1 MALID
6 MTTPWK
12 QSRLLT
18 DRKSRIQM
26 HIPRPTSLY
35 RLFASTSS
43 LPGIGPKLAA
53 IMERRIGGH
62 LIDILRHLP
71 VSLNDRRARPSAE
84 EAEDGQLATFE
95 VLVLSGDIPPGK
107 SNRPAR
113 ITTETKG
120 GRLELV
126 FFRARADWLRI
137 SLPIGER
144 RLVSGRV
151 ERFQGRLQM
160 AHPDFITPLERA
172 TEIPEIEPIYP
183 LTAGLSARILRRA
196 IVASLKA
203 VPDLPEWIDAQQ
215 LQTHHWPSHKRAL
228 QEVHNPQETGDLLAS
243 TPARTRLA
251 YDEFLANQFA
261 LGLLRQQT
269 SVAGKGSPKDGN
281 GKLTA
286 GLLGALPFTPTNA
299 QMRVIEEIK
308 ADQIRKARMLRLLQ
322 GDVGS
327 GKTFVALMAM
337 LHALEAGY
345 QAALL
350 APTEI
355 LARQHHA
362 SLSALLK
369 QMKIKPELLL
379 GGMKTKE
386 RKDVT
391 QKLADGTCQIVI
403 GTHALLSDDIQFAKL
418 GLAVVDEQHR
428 FGVRQRLVLGQKGD
442 GCDVLVMTATPI
454 PRTLAMTAYGD
465 LQVSRLD
472 EKPKGRQKI
481 STAAISGER
490 IAEIIARLRQA
501 VANQQRA
508 YWICPLVEETNK
520 LDVAA
525 AEERYRQLQAVLPD
539 IQIGLLHGRMKT
551 DEREAAM
558 ADFKTGKSQILIATT
573 VIEVGVDVPEAS
585 IIIIEHAERFG
596 LAQLHQLRGRVGRGE
611 AQSACILMYQA
622 PLSETAQARLK
633 IMRATN
639 DGFIIAEEDLRL
651 RGPGEVLGQRQS
663 GLPEFC
669 LADLVLHADLLP
681 LARQQAE
688 NILERGLSLDAPEMD
703 AYAILLSLFERDNA
717 VRFLA
722 SG

>member
-1 MALID
+1 
-6 MTTPWK
+6 
-12 QSRLLT
+12 
-18 DRKSRIQM
+18 M

-43 LPGIGPKLAA
+43 LPGIGPKIAA
-53 IMERRIGGH
+53 IMEKRIGGH

-71 VSLNDRRARPSAE
+71 VSLNDRRARPSVD

-126 FFRARADWLRI
+126 FFRAWADWLRQ

-160 AHPDFITPLERA
+160 AHPDFITSLEKA
-172 TEIPEIEPIYP
+172 SDIPEIEPIYP

-196 IVASLKA
+196 ILASLKA
-203 VPDLPEWIDAQQ
+203 VPDLPEWIDVQQ
-215 LQTHHWPSHKRAL
+215 LRTHQWPSHKRAL
-228 QEVHNPQETGDLLAS
+228 QEVHNPQEPSDLLAS

-251 YDEFLANQFA
+251 YDELLANQFA
-261 LGLLRQQT
+261 LGLLRRQT
-269 SVAGKGSPKDGN
+269 SAAGEGCAKEGSE
-281 GKLTA
+281 KLTA
-286 GLLGALPFTPTNA
+286 ALLSALPFTPTNA
-299 QMRVIEEIK
+299 QMRVIAEIK
-308 ADQIRKARMLRLLQ
+308 ADQMSEARMLRLLQ

-369 QMKIKPELLL
+369 EMQIEPELLL

-386 RKDVT
+386 RKEVT
-391 QKLADGTCQIVI
+391 EKLAAGSCQIVI
-403 GTHALLSDDIQFAKL
+403 GTHALLSDDIHFAKL

-472 EKPKGRQKI
+472 EKPKGRQEI

-490 IAEIIARLRQA
+490 IAEIVERLRQA
-501 VANQQRA
+501 VASQQRA
-508 YWICPLVEETNK
+508 YWICPLVEETDK

-525 AEERYRQLQAVLPD
+525 AEDRHRQLQAILPD
-539 IQIGLLHGRMKT
+539 IQIGLVHGRMKT

-558 ADFKTGKSQILIATT
+558 AEFKAGKSQILIATT

-596 LAQLHQLRGRVGRGE
+596 LAQLHQLRGRVGRGS
-611 AQSACILMYQA
+611 ARSACILMYQA
-622 PLSETAQARLK
+622 PLSEAAQARLK

-639 DGFIIAEEDLRL
+639 DGFVIAEEDLRL

-669 LADLVLHADLLP
+669 LADLALHADLLP

-688 NILERGLSLDAPEMD
+688 NILEKGFSLDAPEMEP
-703 AYAILLSLFERDNA
+703 YVVLLSLFERDNA

>member
-1 MALID
+1 
-6 MTTPWK
+6 
-12 QSRLLT
+12 
-18 DRKSRIQM
+18 M

-53 IMERRIGGH
+53 IMEKRIGGH

-71 VSLNDRRARPSAE
+71 VSLNDRRARPSVD

-95 VLVLSGDIPPGK
+95 ILVLSGDIPPGK

-113 ITTETKG
+113 ITAETKG

-126 FFRARADWLRI
+126 FFRARADWLRT

-160 AHPDFITPLERA
+160 AHPDYITPLERA
-172 TEIPEIEPIYP
+172 AEIPEIEPIYP

-196 IVASLKA
+196 IVTSLKA

-215 LQTHHWPSHKRAL
+215 LHSRQWPSHKRAL
-228 QEVHNPQETGDLLAS
+228 QEVHNPQEPSDLLAS

-251 YDEFLANQFA
+251 YDELLANQFA
-261 LGLLRQQT
+261 LGLLRRQT
-269 SVAGKGSPKDGN
+269 SIAGKGSPKEGN
-281 GKLTA
+281 EKLTA
-286 GLLGALPFTPTNA
+286 GLLSALPFTPTNA
-299 QMRVIEEIK
+299 QLRVIDEIK
-308 ADQIRKARMLRLLQ
+308 ADQISTVRMLRLLQ

-369 QMKIKPELLL
+369 EMQIEPELLL

-386 RKDVT
+386 RRDVT

-472 EKPKGRQKI
+472 EKPKGRQEI

-490 IAEIIARLRQA
+490 IAEIVERLRQA
-501 VANQQRA
+501 VARQQRA
-508 YWICPLVEETNK
+508 YWICPLVEETDK

-525 AEERYRQLQAVLPD
+525 AEDRYRQLQAVLPD
-539 IQIGLLHGRMKT
+539 IQIGLVHGRMKT

-622 PLSETAQARLK
+622 PLSEAAQARLK

-669 LADLVLHADLLP
+669 LADLALHADLLP

-688 NILERGLSLDAPEMD
+688 NILGKGLSLDAPEME

>member
-1 MALID
+1 
-6 MTTPWK
+6 
-12 QSRLLT
+12 
-18 DRKSRIQM
+18 M

-43 LPGIGPKLAA
+43 LPGIGPKIAA
-53 IMERRIGGH
+53 IMEKRIGGH

-71 VSLNDRRARPSAE
+71 VSLNDRRARPSVD

-126 FFRARADWLRI
+126 FFRARADWLRQ

-160 AHPDFITPLERA
+160 AHPDFITSLEKA
-172 TEIPEIEPIYP
+172 SDIPEIEPIYP

-196 IVASLKA
+196 ILASLKA
-203 VPDLPEWIDAQQ
+203 VPDLPEWIDVQQ
-215 LQTHHWPSHKRAL
+215 LRTHQWPSHKHAL
-228 QEVHNPQETGDLLAS
+228 QEAHNPQEPSDLLAS

-251 YDEFLANQFA
+251 YDELLANQFA
-261 LGLLRQQT
+261 LGLLRRQT
-269 SVAGKGSPKDGN
+269 SAAGEGCAKEGSE
-281 GKLTA
+281 KLTA
-286 GLLGALPFTPTNA
+286 ALLSALPFTPTNA
-299 QMRVIEEIK
+299 QMRVIAEIK
-308 ADQIRKARMLRLLQ
+308 ADQMSEARMLRLLQ

-369 QMKIKPELLL
+369 EMQIEPELLL

-386 RKDVT
+386 RKEVT
-391 QKLADGTCQIVI
+391 EKLAAGSCQIVI
-403 GTHALLSDDIQFAKL
+403 GTHALLSDDIHFAKL

-472 EKPKGRQKI
+472 EKPKGRQEI

-490 IAEIIARLRQA
+490 IAEIVERLRQA
-501 VANQQRA
+501 VASQQRA
-508 YWICPLVEETNK
+508 YWICPLVEETDK

-525 AEERYRQLQAVLPD
+525 AEDRHRQLQAILPD
-539 IQIGLLHGRMKT
+539 IQIGLVHGRMKT

-558 ADFKTGKSQILIATT
+558 AEFKAGKSQILIATT

-596 LAQLHQLRGRVGRGE
+596 LAQLHQLRGRVGRGS
-611 AQSACILMYQA
+611 ARSACILMYQA
-622 PLSETAQARLK
+622 PLSEAAQARLK

-639 DGFIIAEEDLRL
+639 DGFVIAEEDLRL

-669 LADLVLHADLLP
+669 LADLALHADLLP

-688 NILERGLSLDAPEMD
+688 NILEKGFSLDAPEMEP
-703 AYAILLSLFERDNA
+703 YVVLLSLFERDNA

>member
-1 MALID
+1 
-6 MTTPWK
+6 
-12 QSRLLT
+12 
-18 DRKSRIQM
+18 M

-43 LPGIGPKLAA
+43 LPGIGPKLAG
-53 IMERRIGGH
+53 IIEKRIGGH

-71 VSLNDRRARPSAE
+71 VSLNDRRARPGVDQ
-84 EAEDGQLATFE
+84 AEDGQLATFE
-95 VLVLSGDIPPGK
+95 ILVLTADIPPAK
-107 SNRPAR
+107 TSRPAR
-113 ITTETKG
+113 ITAETKG

-126 FFRARADWLRI
+126 FFRARADWLRQ

-144 RLVSGRV
+144 RVVSGRV

-160 AHPDFITPLERA
+160 AHPDFITTIEKA
-172 TEIPEIEPIYP
+172 SEIPEIEPIYP
-183 LTAGLSARILRRA
+183 LTAGLSGRILRKA
-196 IVASLKA
+196 ILASLKA
-203 VPDLPEWIDAQQ
+203 LPDLEEWIDT
-215 LQTHHWPSHKRAL
+215 QTLHQNKWPSHKQAFETVHHPK
-228 QEVHNPQETGDLLAS
+228 EVTDLLAS
-243 TPARTRLA
+243 TPARFRLA
-251 YDEFLANQFA
+251 YDELLANQFA
-261 LGLLRQQT
+261 LGLLRRQT
-269 SVAGKGSPKDGN
+269 HKSEDGTGLKG
-281 GKLTA
+281 T
-286 GLLGALPFTPTNA
+286 GALTSALLSTLPFEPTTA
-299 QMRVIEEIK
+299 QTRVIDEIK
-308 ADQIRKARMLRLLQ
+308 ADQIADMRMLRLLQ

-337 LHALEAGY
+337 LHALESGY

-362 SLSALLK
+362 SLTALLEHM
-369 QMKIKPELLL
+369 QIEPELLL
-379 GGMKTKE
+379 GATKSKA
-386 RKDVT
+386 RKDIVE
-391 QKLADGTCQIVI
+391 KLANGTCQMVI
-403 GTHALLSDDIQFAKL
+403 GTHALLTDDIQFAKL

-472 EKPKGRQKI
+472 EKPKGRQEI
-481 STAAISGER
+481 STAVISGER
-490 IAEIIARLRQA
+490 IAEIVERLRQA
-501 VANQQRA
+501 IASQQRA
-508 YWICPLVEETNK
+508 YWICPLVEETDK

-525 AEERYRQLQAVLPD
+525 AEDRHRQLQAILPD
-539 IQIGLLHGRMKT
+539 IQIGLVHGRMKT
-551 DEREAAM
+551 DEREAEM
-558 ADFKTGKSQILIATT
+558 AAFKEGRSQILVATT

-596 LAQLHQLRGRVGRGE
+596 LAQLHQLRGRVGRG
-611 AQSACILMYQA
+611 AAKSACILMYQG
-622 PLSETAQARLK
+622 PLSEAAQARLK

-669 LADLVLHADLLP
+669 LADLALHADLLP

-688 NILERGLSLDAPEMD
+688 AVLEKGLSLDAPEMQ
-703 AYAILLSLFERDNA
+703 AYATLLSLFERDNA

>member
-1 MALID
+1 
-6 MTTPWK
+6 
-12 QSRLLT
+12 
-18 DRKSRIQM
+18 M

-53 IMERRIGGH
+53 IMEKRIGGH

-71 VSLNDRRARPSAE
+71 VSLNDRRARPSVD

-95 VLVLSGDIPPGK
+95 ILVLSGDIPPGK

-113 ITTETKG
+113 ITAETKG

-126 FFRARADWLRI
+126 FFRARADWLRT

-160 AHPDFITPLERA
+160 AHPDYITPLEKA
-172 TEIPEIEPIYP
+172 AEIPEIEPIYP

-196 IVASLKA
+196 IVTSLKA

-215 LQTHHWPSHKRAL
+215 LHSRQWPSHKRAL
-228 QEVHNPQETGDLLAS
+228 QEVHNPQEPSDLLAS

-251 YDEFLANQFA
+251 YDELLANQFA
-261 LGLLRQQT
+261 LGLLRRQT
-269 SVAGKGSPKDGN
+269 SIAGKGSPKEGN
-281 GKLTA
+281 EKLTA
-286 GLLGALPFTPTNA
+286 GLLSALPFTPTNA
-299 QMRVIEEIK
+299 QLRVIDEIK
-308 ADQIRKARMLRLLQ
+308 ADQISTARMLRLLQ

-369 QMKIKPELLL
+369 EMQIDPELLL

-386 RKDVT
+386 RRDVT

-472 EKPKGRQKI
+472 EKPKGRQEI

-490 IAEIIARLRQA
+490 IAEIVERLRQA
-501 VANQQRA
+501 VARQQRA
-508 YWICPLVEETNK
+508 YWICPLVEETDK

-525 AEERYRQLQAVLPD
+525 AEDRYRQLQAVLPH
-539 IQIGLLHGRMKT
+539 IQIGLVHGRMKT

-622 PLSETAQARLK
+622 PLSEAAQARLK

-669 LADLVLHADLLP
+669 LADLALHADLLP

-688 NILERGLSLDAPEMD
+688 NILGKGLSLDAPEME

>member
-1 MALID
+1 
-6 MTTPWK
+6 
-12 QSRLLT
+12 
-18 DRKSRIQM
+18 M

-35 RLFASTSS
+35 RLFASISN

-53 IMERRIGGH
+53 IMGRRIGGH

-71 VSLNDRRARPSAE
+71 ISLNDRRARPSAE

-107 SNRPAR
+107 SKRPAR

-126 FFRARADWLRI
+126 FFRARADWLRTN
-137 SLPIGER
+137 LPIGER

-160 AHPDFITPLERA
+160 AHPDFITPLEKA
-172 TEIPEIEPIYP
+172 AEIPEIEPIYP

-196 IVASLKA
+196 IIASLKA
-203 VPDLPEWIDAQQ
+203 VPDLPEWIDPQQ
-215 LQTHHWPSHKRAL
+215 LHTHHWPSHKRAL
-228 QEVHNPQETGDLLAS
+228 QEVHNPQKTSDLLAS
-243 TPARTRLA
+243 TPARRRLA

-261 LGLLRQQT
+261 LGLLRRQT
-269 SVAGKGSPKDGN
+269 SIVGKGSPKEGN

-286 GLLGALPFTPTNA
+286 GLLSALPFTPTSA

-308 ADQIRKARMLRLLQ
+308 ADQISEARMLRLLQ

-362 SLSALLK
+362 SLGAFLK
-369 QMKIKPELLL
+369 EMQIKPELLL

-386 RKDVT
+386 RKNVA
-391 QKLADGTCQIVI
+391 QKLLDGTCQIVI

-472 EKPKGRQKI
+472 EKPKGRQEI

-490 IAEIIARLRQA
+490 IAEIVNRLRQA

-508 YWICPLVEETNK
+508 YWICPLVEETDK

-525 AEERYRQLQAVLPD
+525 AEDRYRQLQAVLPD
-539 IQIGLLHGRMKT
+539 IQIGLVHGRMKT

-622 PLSETAQARLK
+622 PLSEAAQARLK

-669 LADLVLHADLLP
+669 LADLALHADLLP

-688 NILERGLSLDAPEMD
+688 NILGKGLSLDAPEME

>member
-1 MALID
+1 
-6 MTTPWK
+6 
-12 QSRLLT
+12 
-18 DRKSRIQM
+18 M

-43 LPGIGPKLAA
+43 LPGIGPKIAA
-53 IMERRIGGH
+53 IMEKRIGGH

-71 VSLNDRRARPSAE
+71 VSLNDRRARPSVD

-126 FFRARADWLRI
+126 FFRARADWLRQ

-160 AHPDFITPLERA
+160 AHPDFITSLEKA
-172 TEIPEIEPIYP
+172 SDIPEIEPIYP

-196 IVASLKA
+196 ILASLKA
-203 VPDLPEWIDAQQ
+203 VPDLPEWIDVQQ
-215 LQTHHWPSHKRAL
+215 LRTHQWPSHKHAL
-228 QEVHNPQETGDLLAS
+228 QEVHNPQEPSDLLAS

-251 YDEFLANQFA
+251 YDELLANQFA
-261 LGLLRQQT
+261 LGLLRRQT
-269 SVAGKGSPKDGN
+269 SAAGEGCAKEGSE
-281 GKLTA
+281 KLTA
-286 GLLGALPFTPTNA
+286 ALLSALPFTPTNA
-299 QMRVIEEIK
+299 QMRVIAEIK
-308 ADQIRKARMLRLLQ
+308 ADQMSEARMLRLLQ

-369 QMKIKPELLL
+369 EMQIEPELLL

-386 RKDVT
+386 RKEVT
-391 QKLADGTCQIVI
+391 EKLAAGSCQIVI
-403 GTHALLSDDIQFAKL
+403 GTHALLSDDIHFAKL

-472 EKPKGRQKI
+472 EKPKGRQEI

-490 IAEIIARLRQA
+490 IAEIVERLRQA
-501 VANQQRA
+501 VASQQRA
-508 YWICPLVEETNK
+508 YWICPLVEETDK

-525 AEERYRQLQAVLPD
+525 AEDRHRQLQAILPD
-539 IQIGLLHGRMKT
+539 IQIGLVHGRMKT

-558 ADFKTGKSQILIATT
+558 AEFKAGKSQILIATT

-596 LAQLHQLRGRVGRGE
+596 LAQLHQLRGRVGRGS
-611 AQSACILMYQA
+611 ARSACILMYQA
-622 PLSETAQARLK
+622 PLSEAAQARLK

-639 DGFIIAEEDLRL
+639 DGFVIAEEDLRL

-669 LADLVLHADLLP
+669 LADLALHADLLP

-688 NILERGLSLDAPEMD
+688 NILEKGFSLDAPEMEP
-703 AYAILLSLFERDNA
+703 YVVLLSLFERDNA

>member
-1 MALID
+1 
-6 MTTPWK
+6 
-12 QSRLLT
+12 
-18 DRKSRIQM
+18 M

-43 LPGIGPKLAA
+43 LPGIGPKIAA
-53 IMERRIGGH
+53 IMEKRIGGH

-71 VSLNDRRARPSAE
+71 VSLNDRRARPSVD

-126 FFRARADWLRI
+126 FFRARADWLRQ

-160 AHPDFITPLERA
+160 AHPDFITSLEKA
-172 TEIPEIEPIYP
+172 SDIPEIEPIYP

-196 IVASLKA
+196 ILASLKA
-203 VPDLPEWIDAQQ
+203 VPDLPEWIDVQQ
-215 LQTHHWPSHKRAL
+215 LRTHQWPSHKRAL
-228 QEVHNPQETGDLLAS
+228 QEVHNPQEPSDLLAS

-251 YDEFLANQFA
+251 YDELLANQFA
-261 LGLLRQQT
+261 LGLLRRQT
-269 SVAGKGSPKDGN
+269 SAAGEGCAKEGSE
-281 GKLTA
+281 KLTA
-286 GLLGALPFTPTNA
+286 ALLSALPFTPTNA
-299 QMRVIEEIK
+299 QMRVIAEIK
-308 ADQIRKARMLRLLQ
+308 ADQMSEARMLRLLQ

-369 QMKIKPELLL
+369 EMQIEPELLL

-386 RKDVT
+386 RKEVT
-391 QKLADGTCQIVI
+391 EKLAAGSCQIVI
-403 GTHALLSDDIQFAKL
+403 GTHALLSDDIHFAKL

-472 EKPKGRQKI
+472 EKPKGRQEI

-490 IAEIIARLRQA
+490 IAEIVERLRQA
-501 VANQQRA
+501 VASQQRA
-508 YWICPLVEETNK
+508 YWICPLVEETDK

-525 AEERYRQLQAVLPD
+525 AEDRHRQLQAILPD
-539 IQIGLLHGRMKT
+539 IQIGLVHGRMKT

-558 ADFKTGKSQILIATT
+558 AEFKAGKSQILIATT

-596 LAQLHQLRGRVGRGE
+596 LAQLHQLRGRVGRGS
-611 AQSACILMYQA
+611 ARSACILMYQA
-622 PLSETAQARLK
+622 PLSEAAQARLK

-639 DGFIIAEEDLRL
+639 DGFVIAEEDLRL

-669 LADLVLHADLLP
+669 LADLALHADLLP

-688 NILERGLSLDAPEMD
+688 NILEKGFSLDAPEMEP
-703 AYAILLSLFERDNA
+703 YVVLLSLFERDNA

>member
-1 MALID
+1 
-6 MTTPWK
+6 
-12 QSRLLT
+12 
-18 DRKSRIQM
+18 M

-43 LPGIGPKLAA
+43 LPGIGPKLAG
-53 IMERRIGGH
+53 IIEKRIGGH

-71 VSLNDRRARPSAE
+71 VSLNDRRARPTIDQ
-84 EAEDGQLATFE
+84 AEDGQLATFE
-95 VLVLSGDIPPGK
+95 ILVLTADIPPAK
-107 SNRPAR
+107 TNRPAR
-113 ITTETKG
+113 ITAETKG

-126 FFRARADWLRI
+126 FFRARADWLRQ

-144 RLVSGRV
+144 RVVSGRV

-160 AHPDFITPLERA
+160 AHPDFITTIEKA
-172 TEIPEIEPIYP
+172 SEIPEIEPIYP
-183 LTAGLSARILRRA
+183 LTAGLSGRILRKA
-196 IVASLKA
+196 VLASLKA
-203 VPDLPEWIDAQQ
+203 VPDLEEWIDTQI
-215 LQTHHWPSHKRAL
+215 LHRHSWPSHKGAF
-228 QEVHNPQETGDLLAS
+228 ESVHHPQETADLLAS
-243 TPARTRLA
+243 TPARSRLA
-251 YDEFLANQFA
+251 YDELLANQFA
-261 LGLLRQQT
+261 LGLLRRQT
-269 SVAGKGSPKDGN
+269 HKSEDGTGLKGTGA
-281 GKLTA
+281 LTA
-286 GLLGALPFTPTNA
+286 ALRETLPFEPTTA
-299 QMRVIEEIK
+299 QMRVIDEIK
-308 ADQIRKARMLRLLQ
+308 ADQMADMRMLRLLQ

-327 GKTFVALMAM
+327 GKTYVALMAM
-337 LHALEAGY
+337 LHALESGY

-362 SLSALLK
+362 SLTALLK
-369 QMKIKPELLL
+369 QMQIEPELLL
-379 GGMKTKE
+379 GATKSKA
-386 RKDVT
+386 RKEILE
-391 QKLADGTCQIVI
+391 KLADGRCQIVI
-403 GTHALLSDDIQFAKL
+403 GTHALLTDDIHFAKL

-472 EKPKGRQKI
+472 EKPKGRQEI
-481 STAAISGER
+481 STAVISGER
-490 IAEIIARLRQA
+490 IAEIIERLRQA
-501 VANQQRA
+501 IASQQRA
-508 YWICPLVEETNK
+508 YWICPLVEETDK

-525 AEERYRQLQAVLPD
+525 AEDRHRQLQSILPD
-539 IQIGLLHGRMKT
+539 IQIGLVHGRMKT
-551 DEREAAM
+551 DEREAEM
-558 ADFKTGKSQILIATT
+558 AAFKEGRSQILVATT

-596 LAQLHQLRGRVGRGE
+596 LAQLHQLRGRVGRG
-611 AQSACILMYQA
+611 AAKSACILMYQG
-622 PLSETAQARLK
+622 PLSEAAQARLK

-669 LADLVLHADLLP
+669 LADLALHADLLP

-688 NILERGLSLDAPEMD
+688 AVLEKGLSLEAPEMQP
-703 AYAILLSLFERDNA
+703 YVTLLSLFERDNA

>member
-1 MALID
+1 
-6 MTTPWK
+6 
-12 QSRLLT
+12 
-18 DRKSRIQM
+18 M

-43 LPGIGPKLAA
+43 LPGIGPKLAG
-53 IMERRIGGH
+53 IIEKRIGGH

-71 VSLNDRRARPSAE
+71 VSLNDRRARPGVDQ
-84 EAEDGQLATFE
+84 AEDGQLATFE
-95 VLVLSGDIPPGK
+95 ILILTADIPPAK
-107 SNRPAR
+107 TNRPAR
-113 ITTETKG
+113 ITAETKG

-126 FFRARADWLRI
+126 FFRARADWLRQ

-144 RLVSGRV
+144 RVVSGRV

-160 AHPDFITPLERA
+160 AHPDFITTIEKA
-172 TEIPEIEPIYP
+172 SEIPEIEPIYP
-183 LTAGLSARILRRA
+183 LTAGLSGRILRKA
-196 IVASLKA
+196 VLASLKA
-203 VPDLPEWIDAQQ
+203 LPDLDEWIDVHTLQQ
-215 LQTHHWPSHKRAL
+215 HRWPSHKQAL
-228 QEVHNPQETGDLLAS
+228 TQVHHPKDAADLLAS
-243 TPARTRLA
+243 TPARSRLA
-251 YDEFLANQFA
+251 YDELLANQFA
-261 LGLLRQQT
+261 LALLRRQT
-269 SVAGKGSPKDGN
+269 HKHEDGTGLKGTGMM
-281 GKLTA
+281 TRA
-286 GLLGALPFTPTNA
+286 LLAALPFEPTTA
-299 QMRVIEEIK
+299 QTRVIEEIK
-308 ADQIRKARMLRLLQ
+308 ADQIADTRMLRLLQ

-362 SLSALLK
+362 SLTALLNHM
-369 QMKIKPELLL
+369 QIEPELLL
-379 GGMKTKE
+379 GATKSKA
-386 RKDVT
+386 RKDIIE
-391 QKLADGTCQIVI
+391 KLADGSCQIVI
-403 GTHALLSDDIQFAKL
+403 GTHALLTDDIQFAKL

-472 EKPKGRQKI
+472 EKPKGREEI
-481 STAAISGER
+481 STAVISGER
-490 IAEIIARLRQA
+490 IAEIIERLRQA
-501 VANQQRA
+501 IASQQRA
-508 YWICPLVEETNK
+508 YWICPLVEETDK

-525 AEERYRQLQAVLPD
+525 AEDRHRQLQAILPD
-539 IQIGLLHGRMKT
+539 IHIGLVHGRMKT
-551 DEREAAM
+551 DEREAEM
-558 ADFKTGKSQILIATT
+558 AAFKEGRSQILVATT

-596 LAQLHQLRGRVGRGE
+596 LAQLHQLRGRVGRG
-611 AQSACILMYQA
+611 AVKSACILMYQG
-622 PLSETAQARLK
+622 PLSEAAQARLK
-633 IMRATN
+633 IIRATN

-669 LADLVLHADLLP
+669 LADLALHADLLP

-688 NILERGLSLDAPEMD
+688 AVLKKGSPLDAPEMQP
-703 AYAILLSLFERDNA
+703 YVTLLSLFERDNA

>member
-1 MALID
+1 
-6 MTTPWK
+6 
-12 QSRLLT
+12 
-18 DRKSRIQM
+18 M

-43 LPGIGPKLAA
+43 LPGIGPKLAG
-53 IMERRIGGH
+53 IIEKRIGGH

-71 VSLNDRRARPSAE
+71 VSLNDRRARPGVDQ
-84 EAEDGQLATFE
+84 AEDGQLATFE
-95 VLVLSGDIPPGK
+95 ILVLTADIPPAK
-107 SNRPAR
+107 TSRPAR
-113 ITTETKG
+113 ITAETKG

-126 FFRARADWLRI
+126 FFRARADWLRQ

-144 RLVSGRV
+144 RMVSGRV
-151 ERFQGRLQM
+151 ERFQGRLQI
-160 AHPDFITPLERA
+160 AHPDFITTIEKA
-172 TEIPEIEPIYP
+172 SEIPEIEPIYP
-183 LTAGLSARILRRA
+183 LTAGLSGRILRKA
-196 IVASLKA
+196 ILASLKA
-203 VPDLPEWIDAQQ
+203 LPDLDEWIDT
-215 LQTHHWPSHKRAL
+215 QTLHQHKWPSHKQAFETVHHPK
-228 QEVHNPQETGDLLAS
+228 EVTDLLAS
-243 TPARTRLA
+243 TPARSRLA
-251 YDEFLANQFA
+251 YDELLANQFA
-261 LGLLRQQT
+261 LGLLRRQT
-269 SVAGKGSPKDGN
+269 HKSEDGTGLKG
-281 GKLTA
+281 T
-286 GLLGALPFTPTNA
+286 GALTSALFSTLPFEPTTA
-299 QMRVIEEIK
+299 QTRVIDEIK
-308 ADQIRKARMLRLLQ
+308 ADQIADTRMLRLLQ

-337 LHALEAGY
+337 LHTLESGY

-362 SLSALLK
+362 SLTALLEHM
-369 QMKIKPELLL
+369 QIEPELLL
-379 GGMKTKE
+379 GATKSKA
-386 RKDVT
+386 RKDIVE
-391 QKLADGTCQIVI
+391 KLANGTCQMVI
-403 GTHALLSDDIQFAKL
+403 GTHALLTDDIQFAKL

-472 EKPKGRQKI
+472 EKPKGRQEI
-481 STAAISGER
+481 STAVISGER
-490 IAEIIARLRQA
+490 IAEIVERLRQA
-501 VANQQRA
+501 IASQQRA
-508 YWICPLVEETNK
+508 YWICPLVEETDK

-525 AEERYRQLQAVLPD
+525 AEDRHRQLQAILPD
-539 IQIGLLHGRMKT
+539 IQIGLVHGRMKT
-551 DEREAAM
+551 DEREAEM
-558 ADFKTGKSQILIATT
+558 AAFKEGRSQILVATT

-596 LAQLHQLRGRVGRGE
+596 LAQLHQLRGRVGRG
-611 AQSACILMYQA
+611 AAKSACILMYQG
-622 PLSETAQARLK
+622 PLSEAAQARLK

-669 LADLVLHADLLP
+669 LADLALHADLLP

-688 NILERGLSLDAPEMD
+688 AVLEKGLSLDAPEMQ
-703 AYAILLSLFERDNA
+703 AYATLLSLFERDNA

>member
-1 MALID
+1 
-6 MTTPWK
+6 
-12 QSRLLT
+12 
-18 DRKSRIQM
+18 M

-43 LPGIGPKLAA
+43 LPGIGPKIAA
-53 IMERRIGGH
+53 IMEKRIGGH

-71 VSLNDRRARPSAE
+71 VSLNDRRARPSVD

-126 FFRARADWLRI
+126 FFRARADWLRQ

-160 AHPDFITPLERA
+160 AHPDFITSLEKA
-172 TEIPEIEPIYP
+172 SDIPEIEPIYP

-196 IVASLKA
+196 ILASLKA
-203 VPDLPEWIDAQQ
+203 VPDLPEWIDVQQ
-215 LQTHHWPSHKRAL
+215 LRTHQWPSHKHAL
-228 QEVHNPQETGDLLAS
+228 QEAHNPQEPSDLLAS

-251 YDEFLANQFA
+251 YDELLANQFA
-261 LGLLRQQT
+261 LGLLRRQT
-269 SVAGKGSPKDGN
+269 SAAGEGCAKEGSE
-281 GKLTA
+281 KLTA
-286 GLLGALPFTPTNA
+286 ALLSALPFTPTSA
-299 QMRVIEEIK
+299 QMRVIAEIK
-308 ADQIRKARMLRLLQ
+308 ADQMSEARMLRLLQ

-369 QMKIKPELLL
+369 EMQIEPELLL

-386 RKDVT
+386 RKEVT
-391 QKLADGTCQIVI
+391 EKLATGSCQIVI
-403 GTHALLSDDIQFAKL
+403 GTHALLSDDIHFAKL

-472 EKPKGRQKI
+472 EKPKGRQEI

-490 IAEIIARLRQA
+490 IAEIVERLRQA
-501 VANQQRA
+501 VASQQRA
-508 YWICPLVEETNK
+508 YWICPLVEETDK

-525 AEERYRQLQAVLPD
+525 AEDRHHQLQAILPD
-539 IQIGLLHGRMKT
+539 IQIGLVHGRMKT

-558 ADFKTGKSQILIATT
+558 AEFKAGKSQILIATT

-596 LAQLHQLRGRVGRGE
+596 LAQLHQLRGRVGRGS
-611 AQSACILMYQA
+611 ARSACILMYQA
-622 PLSETAQARLK
+622 PLSEAAQARLK

-639 DGFIIAEEDLRL
+639 DGFVIAEEDLRL

-669 LADLVLHADLLP
+669 LADLALHADLLP

-688 NILERGLSLDAPEMD
+688 NILEKGFSLDAPEMEP
-703 AYAILLSLFERDNA
+703 YVVLLSLFERDNA

>member
-1 MALID
+1 
-6 MTTPWK
+6 
-12 QSRLLT
+12 
-18 DRKSRIQM
+18 M

-53 IMERRIGGH
+53 IMEKRIGGH

-71 VSLNDRRARPSAE
+71 VSLNDRRARPSVD

-95 VLVLSGDIPPGK
+95 ILVLSGDIPPGK

-113 ITTETKG
+113 ITAETKG
-120 GRLELV
+120 GSLELV
-126 FFRARADWLRI
+126 FFRARADWLRT

-160 AHPDFITPLERA
+160 AHPDYITPLEKA
-172 TEIPEIEPIYP
+172 AEIPEIEPIYP

-196 IVASLKA
+196 IVTSLKA

-215 LQTHHWPSHKRAL
+215 LHSRQWPSHKRAL
-228 QEVHNPQETGDLLAS
+228 QEVHNPQEPSDLLAS
-243 TPARTRLA
+243 TSARTRLA
-251 YDEFLANQFA
+251 YDELLANQFA
-261 LGLLRQQT
+261 LGLLRRQT
-269 SVAGKGSPKDGN
+269 SIAGKGSPKEGN
-281 GKLTA
+281 EKLTA
-286 GLLGALPFTPTNA
+286 GLLSALPFTPTNA
-299 QMRVIEEIK
+299 QLRVIDEIK
-308 ADQIRKARMLRLLQ
+308 ADQISTARMLRLLQ

-369 QMKIKPELLL
+369 EMQIEPELLL

-386 RKDVT
+386 RRDVT

-428 FGVRQRLVLGQKGD
+428 FGVRQRLVLGQKGN

-472 EKPKGRQKI
+472 EKPKGRQEI

-490 IAEIIARLRQA
+490 IAEIVARLRQA

-508 YWICPLVEETNK
+508 YWICPLVEETDK

-525 AEERYRQLQAVLPD
+525 AEDRYRQLQAVLPD

-551 DEREAAM
+551 DAREAAM

-681 LARQQAE
+681 LARRQAE
-688 NILERGLSLDAPEMD
+688 NILEKGLSLDAPEMD

>member
-1 MALID
+1 
-6 MTTPWK
+6 
-12 QSRLLT
+12 
-18 DRKSRIQM
+18 M

-43 LPGIGPKLAA
+43 LPGIGPKLAG
-53 IMERRIGGH
+53 IIEKRIGGH

-71 VSLNDRRARPSAE
+71 VSLNDRRARPTVDQ
-84 EAEDGQLATFE
+84 AEDGQLATFE
-95 VLVLSGDIPPGK
+95 ILILTADIPPAK
-107 SNRPAR
+107 TNRPAR
-113 ITTETKG
+113 ITAETKG

-126 FFRARADWLRI
+126 FFRARADWLRQ

-144 RLVSGRV
+144 RVVSGRV

-160 AHPDFITPLERA
+160 AHPDFITPIEKA
-172 TEIPEIEPIYP
+172 SDIPDIEPIYP
-183 LTAGLSARILRRA
+183 LTAGLSARILRKA
-196 IVASLKA
+196 VLASLKA
-203 VPDLPEWIDAQQ
+203 LPDLDEWIDAQT
-215 LQTHHWPSHKRAL
+215 LQQHSWPSHKQAL
-228 QEVHNPQETGDLLAS
+228 EQVHHPKDATDLLAS
-243 TPARTRLA
+243 TPARSRLA
-251 YDEFLANQFA
+251 YDELLANQFA
-261 LGLLRQQT
+261 LALLRRQT
-269 SVAGKGSPKDGN
+269 HDSEDGV
-281 GKLTA
+281 GLQGTGTLTRA
-286 GLLGALPFTPTNA
+286 LLAALPFAPTAA
-299 QMRVIEEIK
+299 QTRVISEIK
-308 ADQIRKARMLRLLQ
+308 ADQMADARMLRLLQ

-337 LHALEAGY
+337 LHALESGT

-362 SLSALLK
+362 SLTALLK
-369 QMKIKPELLL
+369 HMQIEPELLL
-379 GGMKTKE
+379 GATKSKA
-386 RKDVT
+386 RKDIVE
-391 QKLADGTCQIVI
+391 KLANGSCQIVI
-403 GTHALLSDDIQFAKL
+403 GTHALLTDDIQFAKL

-472 EKPKGRQKI
+472 EKPKGRQEI
-481 STAAISGER
+481 STAVISGER
-490 IAEIIARLRQA
+490 IAEIIERLRQA
-501 VANQQRA
+501 IASQQRA
-508 YWICPLVEETNK
+508 YWICPLVEETDK

-525 AEERYRQLQAVLPD
+525 AEDRHRQLQAILPD
-539 IQIGLLHGRMKT
+539 IQIGLVHGRMKT
-551 DEREAAM
+551 DEREAEM
-558 ADFKTGKSQILIATT
+558 AAFKDGRSQILVATT

-596 LAQLHQLRGRVGRGE
+596 LAQLHQLRGRVGRG
-611 AQSACILMYQA
+611 AAKSACILMYQG
-622 PLSETAQARLK
+622 PLSEAAQARLK

-669 LADLVLHADLLP
+669 LADLALHADLLP

-688 NILERGLSLDAPEMD
+688 AILEKGASLDAPEMHP
-703 AYAILLSLFERDNA
+703 YVTLLSLFERDNA

>member
-1 MALID
+1 
-6 MTTPWK
+6 
-12 QSRLLT
+12 
-18 DRKSRIQM
+18 M

-53 IMERRIGGH
+53 ILEKRIGGH

-71 VSLNDRRARPSAE
+71 VSLNDRRARPSVD

-95 VLVLSGDIPPGK
+95 ILVLSGDIPPGK

-113 ITTETKG
+113 ITAETKG

-126 FFRARADWLRI
+126 FFRARADWLRT

-160 AHPDFITPLERA
+160 AHPDYITPLERA
-172 TEIPEIEPIYP
+172 AEIPEIEPIYP

-196 IVASLKA
+196 IVTSLKA

-215 LQTHHWPSHKRAL
+215 LHSRQWPSHKRAL
-228 QEVHNPQETGDLLAS
+228 QEAHNPQEPSDLLAS
-243 TPARTRLA
+243 TSARTRLA
-251 YDEFLANQFA
+251 YDELLANQFA
-261 LGLLRQQT
+261 LGLLRRQT
-269 SVAGKGSPKDGN
+269 SIAGKGSPKEGN
-281 GKLTA
+281 EKLTA
-286 GLLGALPFTPTNA
+286 GLLSALPFTPTNA
-299 QMRVIEEIK
+299 QLRVIDEIK
-308 ADQIRKARMLRLLQ
+308 ADQKSTARMLRLLQ

-369 QMKIKPELLL
+369 EMQIEPELLL

-386 RKDVT
+386 RRDVT

-472 EKPKGRQKI
+472 EKPKGRQEI

-490 IAEIIARLRQA
+490 IAEIVERLRQA
-501 VANQQRA
+501 VARQQRA
-508 YWICPLVEETNK
+508 YWICPLVEETDK

-525 AEERYRQLQAVLPD
+525 AEDRYRQLQAVLPH
-539 IQIGLLHGRMKT
+539 IQIGLVHGRMKT

-622 PLSETAQARLK
+622 PLSEAAQARLK

-669 LADLVLHADLLP
+669 LADLALHADLLP

-688 NILERGLSLDAPEMD
+688 NILGKGLSLDAPEME

>member
-1 MALID
+1 
-6 MTTPWK
+6 
-12 QSRLLT
+12 
-18 DRKSRIQM
+18 M

-43 LPGIGPKLAA
+43 LPGIGPKIAA
-53 IMERRIGGH
+53 IMEKRIGGH
-62 LIDILRHLP
+62 LIDIIRHLP
-71 VSLNDRRARPSAE
+71 VSLNDRRARPSVD

-126 FFRARADWLRI
+126 FFRARADWLRQ

-160 AHPDFITPLERA
+160 AHPDFITSLEKA
-172 TEIPEIEPIYP
+172 SDIPEIEPIYP

-196 IVASLKA
+196 ILASLKA
-203 VPDLPEWIDAQQ
+203 VPDLPEWIDVQQ
-215 LQTHHWPSHKRAL
+215 LRTHQWPSHKRAL
-228 QEVHNPQETGDLLAS
+228 QEVHNPQEPSDLLAS

-251 YDEFLANQFA
+251 YDELLANQFA
-261 LGLLRQQT
+261 LGLLRRQT
-269 SVAGKGSPKDGN
+269 SAAGEGCAKEGSE
-281 GKLTA
+281 KLTA
-286 GLLGALPFTPTNA
+286 ALLSALPFTPTNA
-299 QMRVIEEIK
+299 QMRVIAEIK
-308 ADQIRKARMLRLLQ
+308 ADQMSEARMLRLLQ

-369 QMKIKPELLL
+369 EMQIEPELLL

-386 RKDVT
+386 RKEVT
-391 QKLADGTCQIVI
+391 EKLAAGSCQIVI
-403 GTHALLSDDIQFAKL
+403 GTHALLSDDIHFAKL

-472 EKPKGRQKI
+472 EKPKGRQEI

-490 IAEIIARLRQA
+490 IAEIVERLRQA
-501 VANQQRA
+501 VASQQRA
-508 YWICPLVEETNK
+508 YWICPLVEETDK

-525 AEERYRQLQAVLPD
+525 AEDRHRQLQAILPD
-539 IQIGLLHGRMKT
+539 IQIGLVHGRMKT

-558 ADFKTGKSQILIATT
+558 AEFKAGKSQILIATT

-596 LAQLHQLRGRVGRGE
+596 LAQLHQLRGRVGRGS
-611 AQSACILMYQA
+611 ARSACILMYQA
-622 PLSETAQARLK
+622 PLSEAAQARLK

-639 DGFIIAEEDLRL
+639 DGFVIAEEDLRL

-669 LADLVLHADLLP
+669 LADLALHADLLP

-688 NILERGLSLDAPEMD
+688 NILEKGFSLDAPEMEP
-703 AYAILLSLFERDNA
+703 YVVLLSLFERDNA

>member
-1 MALID
+1 
-6 MTTPWK
+6 
-12 QSRLLT
+12 
-18 DRKSRIQM
+18 M

-43 LPGIGPKLAA
+43 LPGIGPKIAA
-53 IMERRIGGH
+53 IMEKRIGGH

-71 VSLNDRRARPSAE
+71 VSLNDRRARPSVD

-126 FFRARADWLRI
+126 FFRARADWLRQ

-160 AHPDFITPLERA
+160 AHPDFITSLEKA
-172 TEIPEIEPIYP
+172 SDIPEIEPIYP

-196 IVASLKA
+196 ILASLKA
-203 VPDLPEWIDAQQ
+203 VPDLPEWIDVQQ
-215 LQTHHWPSHKRAL
+215 LRTHQWPSHKHAL
-228 QEVHNPQETGDLLAS
+228 QEAHNPQEPADLLAS

-251 YDEFLANQFA
+251 YDELLANQFA
-261 LGLLRQQT
+261 LGLLRRQT
-269 SVAGKGSPKDGN
+269 SAAGEGCAKEGSE
-281 GKLTA
+281 KLTA
-286 GLLGALPFTPTNA
+286 ALLSALPFTPTNA
-299 QMRVIEEIK
+299 QMLVIAEIK
-308 ADQIRKARMLRLLQ
+308 ADQMSEARMLRLLQ

-369 QMKIKPELLL
+369 EMQIEPELLL

-386 RKDVT
+386 RKEVT
-391 QKLADGTCQIVI
+391 EKLAAGSCQIVI
-403 GTHALLSDDIQFAKL
+403 GTHALLSDDIHFAKL

-472 EKPKGRQKI
+472 EKPKGRQEI

-490 IAEIIARLRQA
+490 IAEIVERLRQA
-501 VANQQRA
+501 VASQQRA
-508 YWICPLVEETNK
+508 YWICPLVEETDK

-525 AEERYRQLQAVLPD
+525 AEDRHRQLQAILPD
-539 IQIGLLHGRMKT
+539 IQIGLVHGRMKT

-558 ADFKTGKSQILIATT
+558 AEFKAGKSQILIATT

-596 LAQLHQLRGRVGRGE
+596 LAQLHQLRGRVGRGS
-611 AQSACILMYQA
+611 ARSACILMYQA
-622 PLSETAQARLK
+622 PLSEAAQARLK

-639 DGFIIAEEDLRL
+639 DGFVIAEEDLRL

-669 LADLVLHADLLP
+669 LADLALHADLLP

-688 NILERGLSLDAPEMD
+688 NILEKGFSLDAPEMEP
-703 AYAILLSLFERDNA
+703 YVVLLSLFERDNA

>member
-1 MALID
+1 
-6 MTTPWK
+6 
-12 QSRLLT
+12 
-18 DRKSRIQM
+18 M

-43 LPGIGPKLAA
+43 LPGIGPKIAA
-53 IMERRIGGH
+53 IMEKRIGGH

-71 VSLNDRRARPSAE
+71 VSLNDRRARPSVD

-126 FFRARADWLRI
+126 FFRARADWLRQ

-160 AHPDFITPLERA
+160 AHPDFITSLEKA
-172 TEIPEIEPIYP
+172 SDIPEIEPIYP

-196 IVASLKA
+196 ILASLKA
-203 VPDLPEWIDAQQ
+203 VPDLPEWIDVQH
-215 LQTHHWPSHKRAL
+215 LRTHQWPSHKHAL
-228 QEVHNPQETGDLLAS
+228 QEVHNPQEPSDLLAS

-251 YDEFLANQFA
+251 YDELLANQFA
-261 LGLLRQQT
+261 LGLLRRQT
-269 SVAGKGSPKDGN
+269 SAAGEGCAKEGSE
-281 GKLTA
+281 KLTA
-286 GLLGALPFTPTNA
+286 ALLSALPFTPTNA
-299 QMRVIEEIK
+299 QMRVIAEIK
-308 ADQIRKARMLRLLQ
+308 ADQMSEARMLRLLQ

-369 QMKIKPELLL
+369 EMQIEPELLL

-386 RKDVT
+386 RKEVT
-391 QKLADGTCQIVI
+391 EKLAAGSCQIVI
-403 GTHALLSDDIQFAKL
+403 GTHALLSDDIHFAKL

-472 EKPKGRQKI
+472 EKPKGRQEI

-490 IAEIIARLRQA
+490 IAEIVERLRQA
-501 VANQQRA
+501 VASQQRA
-508 YWICPLVEETNK
+508 YWICPLVEETDK

-525 AEERYRQLQAVLPD
+525 AEDRHRQLQAILPD
-539 IQIGLLHGRMKT
+539 IQIGLVHGRMKT

-558 ADFKTGKSQILIATT
+558 AEFKAGKSQILIATT

-596 LAQLHQLRGRVGRGE
+596 LAQLHQLRGRVGRGS
-611 AQSACILMYQA
+611 ARSACILMYQA
-622 PLSETAQARLK
+622 PLSEAAQARLK

-639 DGFIIAEEDLRL
+639 DGFVIAEEDLRL

-669 LADLVLHADLLP
+669 LADLALHADLLP

-688 NILERGLSLDAPEMD
+688 NILEKGFSLDAPEMEP
-703 AYAILLSLFERDNA
+703 YVVLLSLFERDNA

>member
-1 MALID
+1 
-6 MTTPWK
+6 
-12 QSRLLT
+12 
-18 DRKSRIQM
+18 M

-35 RLFASTSS
+35 RLFASISS

-53 IMERRIGGH
+53 IIEKRIGGH

-71 VSLNDRRARPSAE
+71 VSLNDRRARPSVDT
-84 EAEDGQLATFE
+84 AEDGQLATFE
-95 VLVLSGDIPPGK
+95 VLVLSADIPPGK
-107 SNRPAR
+107 TGRPAR

-126 FFRARADWLRI
+126 FFRARADWLRQ

-144 RLVSGRV
+144 RVVSGRV

-160 AHPDFITPLERA
+160 AHPDFITPLEKA
-172 TEIPEIEPIYP
+172 GNIPEIEPIYP
-183 LTAGLSARILRRA
+183 LSAGLSRRILRKA
-196 IVASLKA
+196 VLASLKA
-203 VPDLPEWIDAQQ
+203 LPDLEEWIDPP
-215 LQTHHWPSHKRAL
+215 LLHRHHWPSHKAAL
-228 QEVHNPQETGDLLAS
+228 ETAHHPKALSDLTADH
-243 TPARTRLA
+243 PARSRLA
-251 YDEFLANQFA
+251 FDELLANQFA
-261 LGLLRQQT
+261 LGLLRRQT
-269 SVAGKGSPKDGN
+269 RTTETGHRITGTGN
-281 GKLTA
+281 LTSA
-286 GLLGALPFTPTNA
+286 LLRNLPFTPTAA
-299 QMRVIEEIK
+299 QTRVIAEIN
-308 ADQIRKARMLRLLQ
+308 ADQSADMRMLRLLQ

-362 SLSALLK
+362 SLTALLAEM
-369 QMKIKPELLL
+369 QIKPSLLL
-379 GGMKTKE
+379 GGMKLKE
-386 RKDVT
+386 RKQIVENIKNGD
-391 QKLADGTCQIVI
+391 CQIII
-403 GTHALLSDDIQFAKL
+403 GTHALLSEDIEFARL

-472 EKPKGRQKI
+472 EKPEGRQEI
-481 STAAISGER
+481 NTAVISGER
-490 IAEIIARLRQA
+490 IAEIVERLRRA
-501 VANQQRA
+501 AANQQRA
-508 YWICPLVEETNK
+508 YWICPLVEETDK

-525 AEERYRQLQAVLPD
+525 AEDRHRQLQAVLPECK
-539 IQIGLLHGRMKT
+539 IGLVHGRMKT

-558 ADFKTGKSQILIATT
+558 SAFKEGHSQILVATT

-596 LAQLHQLRGRVGRGE
+596 LAQLHQLRGRVGRGAE
-611 AQSACILMYQA
+611 KSACILMYHP
-622 PLSETAQARLK
+622 PLSEAAQARLK

-669 LADLVLHADLLP
+669 LADLALHADLLP
-681 LARQQAE
+681 IARAQAE
-688 NILERGLSLDAPEMD
+688 RILEKNLPLEAAEMQP
-703 AYAILLSLFERDNA
+703 YLTLLSLFDRDNA

>member
-1 MALID
+1 
-6 MTTPWK
+6 
-12 QSRLLT
+12 
-18 DRKSRIQM
+18 M

-43 LPGIGPKLAA
+43 LPGIGPKIAA
-53 IMERRIGGH
+53 IMEKRIGGH

-71 VSLNDRRARPSAE
+71 VSLNDRRARPSVD

-126 FFRARADWLRI
+126 FFRARADWLRQ

-160 AHPDFITPLERA
+160 AHPDFITSLEKA
-172 TEIPEIEPIYP
+172 SDIPEIEPIYP

-196 IVASLKA
+196 ILASLKA

-215 LQTHHWPSHKRAL
+215 LRTHQWPSHKHAL
-228 QEVHNPQETGDLLAS
+228 QEAHNPQEPSDLLAS

-251 YDEFLANQFA
+251 YDELLANQFA
-261 LGLLRQQT
+261 LGLLRRQT
-269 SVAGKGSPKDGN
+269 SAAGEGCAKEGSE
-281 GKLTA
+281 KLTA
-286 GLLGALPFTPTNA
+286 SLLSALPFTPTSA
-299 QMRVIEEIK
+299 QMHVIAEIK
-308 ADQIRKARMLRLLQ
+308 ADQMSEARMLRLLQ

-369 QMKIKPELLL
+369 EMQIEPELLL

-386 RKDVT
+386 RKEVT
-391 QKLADGTCQIVI
+391 EKLAAGSCQIVI
-403 GTHALLSDDIQFAKL
+403 GTHALLSDDIHFAKL

-472 EKPKGRQKI
+472 EKPKGRQEI

-490 IAEIIARLRQA
+490 IAEIVERLRQA
-501 VANQQRA
+501 VASQQRA
-508 YWICPLVEETNK
+508 YWICPLVEETDK

-525 AEERYRQLQAVLPD
+525 AEDRHRQLQAILPD
-539 IQIGLLHGRMKT
+539 IQIGLVHGRMKT

-558 ADFKTGKSQILIATT
+558 AEFKAGKSQILIATT

-596 LAQLHQLRGRVGRGE
+596 LAQLHQLRGRVGRGL
-611 AQSACILMYQA
+611 ARSACILMYQA
-622 PLSETAQARLK
+622 PLSEAAQARLK

-639 DGFIIAEEDLRL
+639 DGFVIAEEDLRL

-669 LADLVLHADLLP
+669 LADLALHADLLP

-688 NILERGLSLDAPEMD
+688 NILEKGFRLDAPEMEP
-703 AYAILLSLFERDNA
+703 YVVLLSLFERDNA

>member
-1 MALID
+1 
-6 MTTPWK
+6 
-12 QSRLLT
+12 
-18 DRKSRIQM
+18 M

-43 LPGIGPKLAA
+43 LPGIGPKIAA
-53 IMERRIGGH
+53 IMEKRIGGH

-71 VSLNDRRARPSAE
+71 VSLNDRRARPSVD
-84 EAEDGQLATFE
+84 EAEDGQLVTFE

-126 FFRARADWLRI
+126 FFRARADWLRQ

-160 AHPDFITPLERA
+160 AHPDFITSLEKA
-172 TEIPEIEPIYP
+172 SDIPEIEPIYP

-196 IVASLKA
+196 ILASLKA
-203 VPDLPEWIDAQQ
+203 VPDLPEWIDVQQ
-215 LQTHHWPSHKRAL
+215 LRTHQWPSHKHAL
-228 QEVHNPQETGDLLAS
+228 QEAHNPQEPSDLLAS

-251 YDEFLANQFA
+251 YDELLANQFA
-261 LGLLRQQT
+261 LGLLRRQT
-269 SVAGKGSPKDGN
+269 SAAGEGCAKEGSE
-281 GKLTA
+281 KLTA
-286 GLLGALPFTPTNA
+286 ALLSALPFTPTNA
-299 QMRVIEEIK
+299 QMRVIAEIK
-308 ADQIRKARMLRLLQ
+308 ADQMREARMLRLLQ

-369 QMKIKPELLL
+369 EMQIEPELLL

-386 RKDVT
+386 RKEVT
-391 QKLADGTCQIVI
+391 EKLAAGSCQIVI
-403 GTHALLSDDIQFAKL
+403 GTHALLSDDIHFAKL

-472 EKPKGRQKI
+472 EKPKGRQEI

-490 IAEIIARLRQA
+490 IAEIVERLRQA
-501 VANQQRA
+501 VASQQRA
-508 YWICPLVEETNK
+508 YWICPLVEETDK

-525 AEERYRQLQAVLPD
+525 AEDRHRQLQAILPD
-539 IQIGLLHGRMKT
+539 IQIGLVHGRMKT

-558 ADFKTGKSQILIATT
+558 AEFKAGKSQILIATT

-596 LAQLHQLRGRVGRGE
+596 LAQLHQLRGRVGRGS
-611 AQSACILMYQA
+611 ACSACILMYQA
-622 PLSETAQARLK
+622 PLSEAAQARLK

-639 DGFIIAEEDLRL
+639 DGFVIAEEDLRL

-669 LADLVLHADLLP
+669 LADLALHADLLP

-688 NILERGLSLDAPEMD
+688 NILEKGFSLDAPEMEP
-703 AYAILLSLFERDNA
+703 YVVLLSLFERDNA

>member
-1 MALID
+1 
-6 MTTPWK
+6 
-12 QSRLLT
+12 
-18 DRKSRIQM
+18 M

-35 RLFASTSS
+35 RLFASISS

-53 IMERRIGGH
+53 IIEKRIGGH

-71 VSLNDRRARPSAE
+71 VSLNDRRARPSVDT
-84 EAEDGQLATFE
+84 AEDGQLANFD
-95 VLVLSGDIPPGK
+95 VLVLSADIPPGK
-107 SNRPAR
+107 TGRPAR

-126 FFRARADWLRI
+126 FFRARADWLRQ

-144 RLVSGRV
+144 RVVSGRV

-160 AHPDFITPLERA
+160 AHPDFITPLEKA
-172 TEIPEIEPIYP
+172 GDIPEIEPIYP
-183 LTAGLSARILRRA
+183 LSAGLSGRILRKA
-196 IVASLKA
+196 VLASLKA
-203 VPDLPEWIDAQQ
+203 LPDLEEWIEPS
-215 LQTHHWPSHKRAL
+215 LLHRHHWPTHKAAL
-228 QEVHNPQETGDLLAS
+228 EAAHHPKAVSDLAADNLARS
-243 TPARTRLA
+243 RLA
-251 YDEFLANQFA
+251 YDELLANQFA
-261 LGLLRQQT
+261 LGLLRRQT
-269 SVAGKGSPKDGN
+269 RNLETGHGIKGTGT
-281 GKLTA
+281 LTRT
-286 GLLGALPFTPTNA
+286 LLENLPFTPTAA
-299 QMRVIEEIK
+299 QTRVIAEIK
-308 ADQIRKARMLRLLQ
+308 ADQSADMRMLRLLQ

-337 LHALEAGY
+337 LHTLEDGY

-362 SLSALLK
+362 SLTALL
-369 QMKIKPELLL
+369 QHMQIKPGLLL
-379 GGMKTKE
+379 GGMKIKE
-386 RKDVT
+386 RKQIIENLKNGD
-391 QKLADGTCQIVI
+391 CQIII
-403 GTHALLSDDIQFAKL
+403 GTHALLSEDIAFARL

-472 EKPKGRQKI
+472 EKPEGRQEI
-481 STAAISGER
+481 STAVISGER
-490 IAEIIARLRQA
+490 IAEIVERLRRA
-501 VANQQRA
+501 AANQQRA
-508 YWICPLVEETNK
+508 YWICPLVEETDK

-525 AEERYRQLQAVLPD
+525 AEDRHRQLQAVLPECK
-539 IQIGLLHGRMKT
+539 IGLVHGRMKT

-558 ADFKTGKSQILIATT
+558 SAFKEGHSQILVATT

-585 IIIIEHAERFG
+585 IIIIEHSERFG
-596 LAQLHQLRGRVGRGE
+596 LAQLHQLRGRVGRGAE
-611 AQSACILMYQA
+611 KSACILMYQP
-622 PLSETAQARLK
+622 PLSEAAQARLK

-669 LADLVLHADLLP
+669 LADLALHADLLP
-681 LARQQAE
+681 IARAQAE
-688 NILERGLSLDAPEMD
+688 RILEKNLPLEAAEMQP
-703 AYAILLSLFERDNA
+703 YLTLLSLFERDNA

>member
-1 MALID
+1 
-6 MTTPWK
+6 
-12 QSRLLT
+12 
-18 DRKSRIQM
+18 M

-43 LPGIGPKLAA
+43 LPGIGPKLAG
-53 IMERRIGGH
+53 IIEKRIGGH
-62 LIDILRHLP
+62 LIDIMRHLP
-71 VSLNDRRARPSAE
+71 VGLNDRRARPSVDQ
-84 EAEDGQLATFE
+84 AEDGQLATFE
-95 VLVLSGDIPPGK
+95 ILILTADIPPAK
-107 SNRPAR
+107 TNRPAR
-113 ITTETKG
+113 ITAETKG

-126 FFRARADWLRI
+126 FFRARADWLRQ

-144 RLVSGRV
+144 RVVSGRV

-160 AHPDFITPLERA
+160 AHPDFITPIEKA
-172 TEIPEIEPIYP
+172 SNIPDIEPIYP
-183 LTAGLSARILRRA
+183 LTAGLSARILRKA
-196 IVASLKA
+196 ILASLKA
-203 VPDLPEWIDAQQ
+203 LPDLEEWIDAQT
-215 LQTHHWPSHKRAL
+215 LHRHSWPSHKQAFG
-228 QEVHNPQETGDLLAS
+228 QVHHPKEDTDLLAS
-243 TPARTRLA
+243 SPARSRLA
-251 YDEFLANQFA
+251 YDELLANQFA
-261 LGLLRQQT
+261 LALLRRQT
-269 SVAGKGSPKDGN
+269 HNAEDGT
-281 GKLTA
+281 GLPGTGALTQA
-286 GLLGALPFTPTNA
+286 LLAALPFAPTAA
-299 QMRVIEEIK
+299 QTRVIGEIK
-308 ADQIRKARMLRLLQ
+308 ADQMADMRMLRLLQ

-337 LHALEAGY
+337 LHALESGM

-362 SLSALLK
+362 SLTALLK
-369 QMKIKPELLL
+369 HMQIEPELLL
-379 GGMKTKE
+379 GATKSKA
-386 RKDVT
+386 RKDIVE
-391 QKLADGTCQIVI
+391 KLASGSCRIVI
-403 GTHALLSDDIQFAKL
+403 GTHALLTDDIQFAKL

-472 EKPKGRQKI
+472 EKPKGRQEI
-481 STAAISGER
+481 STAVISGER
-490 IAEIIARLRQA
+490 IAEIIERLRQA
-501 VANQQRA
+501 IASQQRA
-508 YWICPLVEETNK
+508 YWICPLVEETDK

-525 AEERYRQLQAVLPD
+525 AEDRHRQLQAILPD
-539 IQIGLLHGRMKT
+539 IQIGLVHGRMKT
-551 DEREAAM
+551 DEREAEM
-558 ADFKTGKSQILIATT
+558 AAFKDGRSQILVATT

-596 LAQLHQLRGRVGRGE
+596 LAQLHQLRGRVGRG
-611 AQSACILMYQA
+611 AAKSACILIYQG
-622 PLSETAQARLK
+622 PLSEAAQARLK

-669 LADLVLHADLLP
+669 LADLALHADLLP
-681 LARQQAE
+681 LACQQAE
-688 NILERGLSLDAPEMD
+688 AILEKGLRLDAPEMQP
-703 AYAILLSLFERDNA
+703 YVTLLSLFERDNA

>member
-1 MALID
+1 
-6 MTTPWK
+6 
-12 QSRLLT
+12 
-18 DRKSRIQM
+18 M

-53 IMERRIGGH
+53 IMEKRIGGH

-71 VSLNDRRARPSAE
+71 VSLNDRRARPSVD

-95 VLVLSGDIPPGK
+95 ILVLSGDIPPGK

-113 ITTETKG
+113 ITAETKG

-126 FFRARADWLRI
+126 FFRARADWLRT

-160 AHPDFITPLERA
+160 AHPDYITPLERA
-172 TEIPEIEPIYP
+172 AEIPEIEPIYP

-196 IVASLKA
+196 IVTSLKA

-215 LQTHHWPSHKRAL
+215 LHSRQWPSHKRAL
-228 QEVHNPQETGDLLAS
+228 QEVHNPQEPSDLLAS
-243 TPARTRLA
+243 TSARTRLA
-251 YDEFLANQFA
+251 YDELLANQFA
-261 LGLLRQQT
+261 LGLLRRQT
-269 SVAGKGSPKDGN
+269 SIAGKGSPKEGN
-281 GKLTA
+281 EKLTA
-286 GLLGALPFTPTNA
+286 GLLSALPFTPTNA
-299 QMRVIEEIK
+299 QLRVIDEIK
-308 ADQIRKARMLRLLQ
+308 ADQISTARMLRLLQ

-369 QMKIKPELLL
+369 EMQIEPELLL

-386 RKDVT
+386 RRDVT

-472 EKPKGRQKI
+472 EKPKGRQEI

-490 IAEIIARLRQA
+490 IAEIVERLRQA
-501 VANQQRA
+501 VARQQRA
-508 YWICPLVEETNK
+508 YWICPLVEETDK

-525 AEERYRQLQAVLPD
+525 AEDRYRQLQAVLPH
-539 IQIGLLHGRMKT
+539 IQIGLVHGRMKT

-558 ADFKTGKSQILIATT
+558 ADFKKGKSQILIATT

-596 LAQLHQLRGRVGRGE
+596 LAG
-611 AQSACILMYQA
+611 
-622 PLSETAQARLK
+622 
-633 IMRATN
+633 
-639 DGFIIAEEDLRL
+639 
-651 RGPGEVLGQRQS
+651 
-663 GLPEFC
+663 
-669 LADLVLHADLLP
+669 
-681 LARQQAE
+681 
-688 NILERGLSLDAPEMD
+688 
-703 AYAILLSLFERDNA
+703 
-717 VRFLA
+717 
-722 SG
+722 

>member
-1 MALID
+1 
-6 MTTPWK
+6 
-12 QSRLLT
+12 
-18 DRKSRIQM
+18 M

-43 LPGIGPKLAA
+43 LPGIGPKLAG
-53 IMERRIGGH
+53 IIEKRIGGH

-71 VSLNDRRARPSAE
+71 VSLNDRRARPTVDQ
-84 EAEDGQLATFE
+84 AEDGQLATFE
-95 VLVLSGDIPPGK
+95 ILILTADIPPAK
-107 SNRPAR
+107 TNRPAR
-113 ITTETKG
+113 ITAETKG

-126 FFRARADWLRI
+126 FFRARADWLRQ

-144 RLVSGRV
+144 RVVSGRV

-160 AHPDFITPLERA
+160 AHPDFITPIEKA
-172 TEIPEIEPIYP
+172 SDIPDIEPIYP
-183 LTAGLSARILRRA
+183 LTAGLSARILRK
-196 IVASLKA
+196 VVLASLKA
-203 VPDLPEWIDAQQ
+203 LPDLDEWIDAQT
-215 LQTHHWPSHKRAL
+215 LQQHSWPSHKQAL
-228 QEVHNPQETGDLLAS
+228 EQVHHPKDATDLLAS
-243 TPARTRLA
+243 TPARSRLA
-251 YDEFLANQFA
+251 YDELLANQFA
-261 LGLLRQQT
+261 LALLRRQT
-269 SVAGKGSPKDGN
+269 HDSEDGV
-281 GKLTA
+281 GLQGTGTLTRA
-286 GLLGALPFTPTNA
+286 LLAALPFAPTAA
-299 QMRVIEEIK
+299 QTRVIGEIK
-308 ADQIRKARMLRLLQ
+308 ADQMADARMLRLLQ

-337 LHALEAGY
+337 LHALESGT

-362 SLSALLK
+362 SLTALLK
-369 QMKIKPELLL
+369 HMQIEPELLL
-379 GGMKTKE
+379 GATKSKA
-386 RKDVT
+386 RKDIVE
-391 QKLADGTCQIVI
+391 KLANGSCQIVI
-403 GTHALLSDDIQFAKL
+403 GTHALLTDDIQFAKL

-472 EKPKGRQKI
+472 EKPKGRQEI
-481 STAAISGER
+481 STAVISGER
-490 IAEIIARLRQA
+490 IAEIIERLRQA
-501 VANQQRA
+501 IASQQRA
-508 YWICPLVEETNK
+508 YWICPLVEETDK

-525 AEERYRQLQAVLPD
+525 AEDRHRQLQAILPD
-539 IQIGLLHGRMKT
+539 IQIGLVHGRMKT
-551 DEREAAM
+551 DEREAEM
-558 ADFKTGKSQILIATT
+558 AAFKDGRSQILVATT

-596 LAQLHQLRGRVGRGE
+596 LAQLHQLRGRVGRG
-611 AQSACILMYQA
+611 AAKSACILMYQG
-622 PLSETAQARLK
+622 PLSEAAQARLK

-669 LADLVLHADLLP
+669 LADLALHADLLP

-688 NILERGLSLDAPEMD
+688 AILEKGASLDAPEMHP
-703 AYAILLSLFERDNA
+703 YVTLLSLFERDNA

>member
-1 MALID
+1 
-6 MTTPWK
+6 
-12 QSRLLT
+12 
-18 DRKSRIQM
+18 M

-35 RLFASTSS
+35 RLFASTSN
-43 LPGIGPKLAA
+43 LPGIGPKLAG
-53 IMERRIGGH
+53 IIEKRIGGH

-71 VSLNDRRARPSAE
+71 VSLNDRRARPSVDQ
-84 EAEDGQLATFE
+84 AEDGQLATFE
-95 VLVLSGDIPPGK
+95 ILVLTTDIPPAK
-107 SNRPAR
+107 TSRPAR
-113 ITTETKG
+113 ITAETKG

-126 FFRARADWLRI
+126 FFRPRADWLRQ

-144 RLVSGRV
+144 RVVSGRV

-160 AHPDFITPLERA
+160 AHPDFITTIEKA
-172 TEIPEIEPIYP
+172 SEIPEIEPIYP
-183 LTAGLSARILRRA
+183 LTAGLSGRILRKA
-196 IVASLKA
+196 ILASLGA
-203 VPDLPEWIDAQQ
+203 LPDLEEWIDT
-215 LQTHHWPSHKRAL
+215 QTLHQHKWPSHKQAL
-228 QEVHNPQETGDLLAS
+228 ETVHHPKEVTDLLAS
-243 TPARTRLA
+243 TPARSRLA
-251 YDEFLANQFA
+251 YDELLANQFA
-261 LGLLRQQT
+261 LGLLRRQT
-269 SVAGKGSPKDGN
+269 HKSEDGTRLKG
-281 GKLTA
+281 T
-286 GLLGALPFTPTNA
+286 GALTSALLSTLPFEPTTA
-299 QMRVIEEIK
+299 QTRVIDEIK
-308 ADQIRKARMLRLLQ
+308 ADQIADTRMLRLLQ

-327 GKTFVALMAM
+327 GKTFVALMAI
-337 LHALEAGY
+337 LHALESGY

-362 SLSALLK
+362 SLTGLLEHM
-369 QMKIKPELLL
+369 QIEPELLL
-379 GGMKTKE
+379 GATKIKA
-386 RKDVT
+386 RKDIVE
-391 QKLADGTCQIVI
+391 KLANGTCQMVI
-403 GTHALLSDDIQFAKL
+403 GTHALLTDDIQFAKL

-472 EKPKGRQKI
+472 EKPEGRQEI
-481 STAAISGER
+481 STAVISSER
-490 IAEIIARLRQA
+490 IAEIVERLRQA
-501 VANQQRA
+501 IASQQRA
-508 YWICPLVEETNK
+508 YWICPLVEETDK

-525 AEERYRQLQAVLPD
+525 AEDRHRQLKAILPD
-539 IQIGLLHGRMKT
+539 IQIGLVHGRMKT
-551 DEREAAM
+551 HEREAEMTA
-558 ADFKTGKSQILIATT
+558 FKEGRSQILVATT

-585 IIIIEHAERFG
+585 IVIIEHAERFG
-596 LAQLHQLRGRVGRGE
+596 LAQLHQLRGRVGRG
-611 AQSACILMYQA
+611 ATKSACILMYQG
-622 PLSETAQARLK
+622 PLSEAAQARLK

-669 LADLVLHADLLP
+669 LADLALHADLLP

-688 NILERGLSLDAPEMD
+688 AVLEKGLSLDAPEMQ
-703 AYAILLSLFERDNA
+703 AYATLLSLFERDNA

>member
-1 MALID
+1 
-6 MTTPWK
+6 
-12 QSRLLT
+12 
-18 DRKSRIQM
+18 M

-43 LPGIGPKLAA
+43 LPGIGPKLAG
-53 IMERRIGGH
+53 IFEKRIGGH

-71 VSLNDRRARPSAE
+71 VSLNDRRARPGVDQ
-84 EAEDGQLATFE
+84 AEDGQLATFE
-95 VLVLSGDIPPGK
+95 ILVLTADIPPAK
-107 SNRPAR
+107 TSRPAR
-113 ITTETKG
+113 ITAETKG

-126 FFRARADWLRI
+126 FFRARADWLRQ

-144 RLVSGRV
+144 RVVSGRV

-160 AHPDFITPLERA
+160 AHPDFITTIEKA
-172 TEIPEIEPIYP
+172 SEIPEIEPIYP
-183 LTAGLSARILRRA
+183 LTAGLSGRILRKA
-196 IVASLKA
+196 ILASLKA
-203 VPDLPEWIDAQQ
+203 LPDLEEWIDT
-215 LQTHHWPSHKRAL
+215 QTLHQHKWPSHKQAFETVHHPK
-228 QEVHNPQETGDLLAS
+228 EVTDLLAS
-243 TPARTRLA
+243 TPARSRLA
-251 YDEFLANQFA
+251 YDELLANQFA
-261 LGLLRQQT
+261 LGLLRRQT
-269 SVAGKGSPKDGN
+269 HKSEDGTGLKG
-281 GKLTA
+281 T
-286 GLLGALPFTPTNA
+286 GALTSALLSTLPFEPTTA
-299 QMRVIEEIK
+299 QTRVIDEIK
-308 ADQIRKARMLRLLQ
+308 ADQIADMRMLRLLQ

-337 LHALEAGY
+337 LHALESGY

-362 SLSALLK
+362 SLTAFLEHM
-369 QMKIKPELLL
+369 QIEPELLL
-379 GGMKTKE
+379 GATKSKA
-386 RKDVT
+386 RKDIVE
-391 QKLADGTCQIVI
+391 KLANGTCQMVI
-403 GTHALLSDDIQFAKL
+403 GTHALLTDDIQFAKL

-472 EKPKGRQKI
+472 EKPKGRQEI
-481 STAAISGER
+481 STAVISGER
-490 IAEIIARLRQA
+490 IAEIVERLRQA
-501 VANQQRA
+501 IASQQRA
-508 YWICPLVEETNK
+508 YWICPLVEETDK

-525 AEERYRQLQAVLPD
+525 AEDRHRQLQAILPD
-539 IQIGLLHGRMKT
+539 IQIGLVHGRMKT
-551 DEREAAM
+551 DEREAEM
-558 ADFKTGKSQILIATT
+558 AAFKEGRSQILVATT

-596 LAQLHQLRGRVGRGE
+596 LAQLHQLRGRVGRG
-611 AQSACILMYQA
+611 AAKSACILMYQG
-622 PLSETAQARLK
+622 PLSEAAQARLK

-669 LADLVLHADLLP
+669 LADLALHADLLP

-688 NILERGLSLDAPEMD
+688 AVLEKGLSLYAPEMQ
-703 AYAILLSLFERDNA
+703 AYATLLSLFERDNA

>member
-1 MALID
+1 
-6 MTTPWK
+6 
-12 QSRLLT
+12 
-18 DRKSRIQM
+18 
-26 HIPRPTSLY
+26 
-35 RLFASTSS
+35 
-43 LPGIGPKLAA
+43 
-53 IMERRIGGH
+53 
-62 LIDILRHLP
+62 
-71 VSLNDRRARPSAE
+71 
-84 EAEDGQLATFE
+84 
-95 VLVLSGDIPPGK
+95 LVLSGDIPPGK

-113 ITTETKG
+113 ITAETKG

-126 FFRARADWLRI
+126 FFRARADWLRT

-160 AHPDFITPLERA
+160 AHPDYITPLEKA
-172 TEIPEIEPIYP
+172 AEIPEIEPIYP

-196 IVASLKA
+196 IVTSLKA

-215 LQTHHWPSHKRAL
+215 LHSHQWPSHKRAL
-228 QEVHNPQETGDLLAS
+228 QEVHNLQEPGDLLAS

-251 YDEFLANQFA
+251 YDELLANQFA
-261 LGLLRQQT
+261 LGLLRRHT
-269 SVAGKGSPKDGN
+269 SIAGKGSPKEGN
-281 GKLTA
+281 EKLTA
-286 GLLGALPFTPTNA
+286 GLLSALPFTPTNA
-299 QMRVIEEIK
+299 QLRVIDEIK
-308 ADQIRKARMLRLLQ
+308 ADQIGKARMLRLLQ

-369 QMKIKPELLL
+369 EMQIEPELLL

-386 RKDVT
+386 RRDVT

-472 EKPKGRQKI
+472 EKPKGRQEI

-490 IAEIIARLRQA
+490 IAEIVERLRQA
-501 VANQQRA
+501 VARQQRA
-508 YWICPLVEETNK
+508 YWICPLV
-520 LDVAA
+520 AGCFA
-525 AEERYRQLQAVLPD
+525 RYSNWARSWQ
-539 IQIGLLHGRMKT
+539 
-551 DEREAAM
+551 DENR
-558 ADFKTGKSQILIATT
+558 
-573 VIEVGVDVPEAS
+573 
-585 IIIIEHAERFG
+585 
-596 LAQLHQLRGRVGRGE
+596 
-611 AQSACILMYQA
+611 
-622 PLSETAQARLK
+622 
-633 IMRATN
+633 
-639 DGFIIAEEDLRL
+639 
-651 RGPGEVLGQRQS
+651 
-663 GLPEFC
+663 
-669 LADLVLHADLLP
+669 
-681 LARQQAE
+681 
-688 NILERGLSLDAPEMD
+688 
-703 AYAILLSLFERDNA
+703 
-717 VRFLA
+717 
-722 SG
+722 